1 MKMSRIQN
9 LIWLGTIFLLLLTGC
24 EYEGPTAVYYQAHL
38 STPSPSI
45 NRITPPNEAV
55 PGVNYITIEG
65 QNFSAVPDQN
75 KVYFDGYQAEIVS
88 SSTTAITV
96 RRPNKVG
103 DSTTVAVVNNSAL
116 QVAKHGPYKIK
127 PVLSTYGQFLQGDQ
141 LSAVAVDAQEN
152 VYVVQRTPRT
162 VYKVNPDGEKTI
174 LGEAARTVTDAMLSP
189 GGTLLLLMNN
199 RMIGQINVETGEYSE
214 WVNLSKRVAFGDF
227 DSNGFFYTGG
237 SNTDLLIIAPDLST
251 RLFGVYAQ
259 SDIRGVRVFSGYV
272 YIFAE
277 NSRPTEDE
285 PALAFW
291 RHPFGDSPGTLG
303 EKELVLDWATTGEY
317 AASEVK
323 DFTFSADGVL
333 YVGTDDVHP
342 LFMLNPDQSQDIL
355 YKGIL
360 PAYTEQIVWGNGNYL
375 YIIQGGDK
383 WDLLRVDMGA
393 PGAPYYGRR

>member
-1 MKMSRIQN
+1 
-9 LIWLGTIFLLLLTGC
+9 
-24 EYEGPTAVYYQAHL
+24 
-38 STPSPSI
+38 
-45 NRITPPNEAV
+45 V

-251 RLFGVYAQ
+251 RLIGVYAQ

-317 AASEVK
+317 AAAEVK